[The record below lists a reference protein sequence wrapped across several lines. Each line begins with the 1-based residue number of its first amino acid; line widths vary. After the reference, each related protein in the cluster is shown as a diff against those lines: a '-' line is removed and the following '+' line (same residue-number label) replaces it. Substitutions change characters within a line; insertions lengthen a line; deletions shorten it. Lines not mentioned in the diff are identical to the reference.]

1 MKLSLST
8 KALGAL
14 AGAAFLTAS
23 MSAPASAFTLSS
35 PSISEPFSAGQVDKV
50 WWHHGYWHPGWGH
63 GWHHRDCW
71 WTYWGWRCG
80 W

>member
-8 KALGAL
+8 KALSAL
-14 AGAAFLTAS
+14 AGAAFLAAS

-35 PSISEPFSAGQVDKV
+35 PSMSEPFSAGQVDKV
-50 WWHHGYWHPGWGH
+50 WWHHGYWHPGWG
-63 GWHHRDCW
+63 WRHRHCW